1 MISKVLLDT
10 NVIIRFLTR
19 DHEEHYLKSVEIF
32 RDIESEKIEAMLMD
46 FILAEV
52 IYVLKRV
59 YKHEKKD
66 ISSALKKLL
75 LYKHLYT
82 ENKLVTFEA
91 LDIYA
96 DKNIDFADALLC
108 AKKKLEGFEI
118 VSFDKD
124 IERCF
129 RK

>member
-1 MISKVLLDT
+1 MASKVLLDA
-10 NVIIRFLTR
+10 NVLIRFLTR

-32 RDIESEKIEAMLMD
+32 KKIESGEVEAMLMD

-52 IYVLKRV
+52 IYVLKRI

-66 ISSALKKLL
+66 ISSTLKKLL

-91 LDIYA
+91 LEIYA
-96 DKNIDFADALLC
+96 DKNIDFADSLLC
-108 AKKKLEGFEI
+108 AKQRLEGFEI

-124 IERCF
+124 IERCS
-129 RK
+129 K